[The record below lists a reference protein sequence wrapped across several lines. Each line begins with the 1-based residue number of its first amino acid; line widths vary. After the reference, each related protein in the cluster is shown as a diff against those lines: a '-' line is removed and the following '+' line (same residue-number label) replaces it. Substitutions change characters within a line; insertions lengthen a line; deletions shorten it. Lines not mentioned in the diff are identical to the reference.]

1 MGQLLLLNASGAR
14 LGAALADGAFRPARA
29 PIAAPDLA
37 QTNAGQGDGRER
49 IKANVAQAK
58 AATITHWEG
67 GALLDLNAWR
77 DQSGPA
83 VVLMPQDDP
92 LLLRARLSE
101 LKLIAIEF
109 PRATDGRG
117 YSLARIIRERLNWRG
132 ELRAVGDVQIDQ
144 LSFLAR
150 CGFSSV
156 ALRADQDVALA
167 VRALTTFPD
176 AYQTAADAHTP
187 LYLRRGAA

>member
-1 MGQLLLLNASGAR
+1 MGQLLLLDASGAR
-14 LGAALADGAFRPARA
+14 LGANLPEGAFRPARA
-29 PIAAPDLA
+29 AVTTPDLA
-37 QTNAGQGDGRER
+37 ATNAGQGDGRER
-49 IKANVAQAK
+49 IKANVAQAQ
-58 AATITHWEG
+58 APSVTRWEG
-67 GALLDLNAWR
+67 GELLPLPTWR
-77 DQSGPA
+77 DAGGPA

-92 LLLRARLSE
+92 LALVGGLAA

-117 YSLARIIRERLNWRG
+117 YSLARIIRERLRWRG

-144 LSFLAR
+144 LFFLAR

-156 ALRADQDVALA
+156 ALRADQDAGLAAQALN
-167 VRALTTFPD
+167 TFPD
-176 AYQTAADAHTP
+176 AYQSAADALTP